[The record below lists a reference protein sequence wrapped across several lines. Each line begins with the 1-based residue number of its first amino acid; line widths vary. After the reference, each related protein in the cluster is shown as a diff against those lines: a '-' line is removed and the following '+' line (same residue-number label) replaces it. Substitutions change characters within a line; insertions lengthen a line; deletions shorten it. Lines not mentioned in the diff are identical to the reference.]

1 MSCPLLSVFK
11 EAVAAAGWDFHSDR
25 LWDLYAEWEKEQGN
39 LNFMT
44 GVYDQVLRVPTQ
56 LYNTHYEK
64 YAMLIDHMLYV
75 LSYFFSSHNSSDLR
89 HIIHIPH
96 THAWICEFFLPFLL
110 TLIFC
115 DLFPPLYLDAAEC
128 INKSLIGKQLNTSNP
143 DHQNIKKMILLSESI
158 KIMMT
163 LTLNKADVL

>member
-1 MSCPLLSVFK
+1 MSCPLLSVFE
-11 EAVAAAGWDFHSDR
+11 EAVAVAGWDFHSDR

-44 GVYDQVLRVPTQ
+44 GVYDRVLRVPTQ
-56 LYNTHYEK
+56 FYNTHYEK
-64 YAMLIDHMLYV
+64 YAILIDHMLYV
-75 LSYFFSSHNSSDLR
+75 LTSFFSSHNSSDLR

-96 THAWICEFFLPFLL
+96 THTHAWICENLLPFLL

-128 INKSLIGKQLNTSNP
+128 INKSLIGKLSNTCS
-143 DHQNIKKMILLSESI
+143 
-158 KIMMT
+158 
-163 LTLNKADVL
+163 

>member
-1 MSCPLLSVFK
+1 MTLNIILYINKTWKVKSCPLLSVFE

-39 LNFMT
+39 LKSMT
-44 GVYDQVLRVPTQ
+44 SVYDRVLRVPTQ

-64 YAMLIDHMLYV
+64 YAMLIDHMLFV
-75 LSYFFSSHNSSDLR
+75 IRIFFLAQLLRFEAHNPSTT
-89 HIIHIPH
+89 H
-96 THAWICEFFLPFLL
+96 THAWICENLLQFLL

-128 INKSLIGKQLNTSNP
+128 INKSLIGKLSNTCS
-143 DHQNIKKMILLSESI
+143 
-158 KIMMT
+158 
-163 LTLNKADVL
+163 